1 MYMTSLGIQADK
13 DTITFK
19 YTVKDHEDVLTTI
32 ISINEYDIKENEINA
47 LISTV
52 VTACQP
58 RCLITPNNFTLCSIP
73 PRHESPL
80 FIKLHQ
86 VAESVVKKLNDLY
99 KVTYNTTEDLK
110 PTRVNIKIT
119 YSDDTLNEYEGLDNI
134 INHLS

>member
-19 YTVKDHEDVLTTI
+19 YKVKDHKDALTTI
-32 ISINEYDIKENEINA
+32 ISINEYDIEENEINA

-58 RCLITPNNFTLCSIP
+58 RCLITPNNFTFIQLHH
-73 PRHESPL
+73 HESPL

>member
-19 YTVKDHEDVLTTI
+19 YKVKDREDILTTI
-32 ISINEYDIKENEINA
+32 ISINEYDIEENEINA

-58 RCLITPNNFTLCSIP
+58 RCLIIPDNFTFIQLYD
-73 PRHESPL
+73 HASPF
-80 FIKLHQ
+80 FIKLNQ
-86 VAESVVKKLNDLY
+86 VAERVVKKLNDLY

-119 YSDDTLNEYEGLDNI
+119 YTDDALNEYEGLDNI